1 MLTSVL
7 GGRDCSGERTG
18 VYVKDNESRKEVIFK
33 ITGALPEDIFVGT
46 SPLTRDDY
54 VDFLCWPTDRSYDVD
69 EEIKKF
75 KLNMRSRGNKGVSQ
89 KDRNIISPSLVTDSP
104 EA

>member
-1 MLTSVL
+1 M
-7 GGRDCSGERTG
+7 CSS
-18 VYVKDNESRKEVIFK
+18 DLSKEVIFT
-33 ITGALPEDIFVGT
+33 ITGALPDDIFVGT

-54 VDFLCWPTDRSYDVD
+54 EDLLCWPTDRSYDFD